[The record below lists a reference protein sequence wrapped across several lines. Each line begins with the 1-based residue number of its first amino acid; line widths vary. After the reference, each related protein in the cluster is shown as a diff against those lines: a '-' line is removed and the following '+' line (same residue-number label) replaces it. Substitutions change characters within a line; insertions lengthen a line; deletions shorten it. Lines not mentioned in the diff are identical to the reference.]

1 MDLFNLTKIII
12 SLITAAIALIIG
24 FRVYFLNKDDWLN
37 RWFALFFASSSLG
50 FLLYSIYHT
59 ILNNAQIIIPIMI
72 ISHLFFNFNSIS
84 LTMTV
89 IVLERFTKV
98 AMSFKYLGR
107 ILILF
112 IIMSIGYFIWIP
124 QLDSESYELGIVN
137 TKTSLGLSI
146 FVNAIRIALLIYVV
160 CKYIIIS
167 QKIEGE
173 TKNRVNWFTRGVII
187 VIIGLLI
194 NLSANF
200 LGSWLEII
208 IEVLALIVINVGSF
222 FILKGFLI

>member
-194 NLSANF
+194 NLSASF